1 MKESQAWLVPF
12 FGHSLLGRNDSLQPL
27 GSTLDDQLSSSSW
40 RLHRERATDSSPAA
54 HRLTRGV
61 VQYVTDTSLSSKLQ
75 CWPTYLRFL
84 TTAQSIQLF
93 VDSSCWVIALR
104 QFCRF
109 SRRCWNVVWPFSAFR
124 IAEKFLDG
132 ELFVPGFHC
141 HRGSILMT
149 LSHFHEL
156 VTDDTLCGGAGQSFT
171 VHYVWSF
178 IFKTR
183 FQRFL
188 HWSVSLQCKLN
199 RFRLMIV
206 GQITFRSC
214 RFWRFSLFGQKAMQ
228 CSYRVHEPSLEGLN
242 FSNRQRFFT
251 A

>member
-93 VDSSCWVIALR
+93 VDSSCWVIALGTVLPFLKKVLECCLAFLSISNCRKIPRRRAVCPRISLSSGVYFDDALSFSWTCNWWYSLWRSWSVIHCPLRLVLHFQDAFSTFSSLKR
-104 QFCRF
+104 QF
-109 SRRCWNVVWPFSAFR
+109 
-124 IAEKFLDG
+124 
-132 ELFVPGFHC
+132 
-141 HRGSILMT
+141 
-149 LSHFHEL
+149 
-156 VTDDTLCGGAGQSFT
+156 T
-171 VHYVWSF
+171 V
-178 IFKTR
+178 
-183 FQRFL
+183 
-188 HWSVSLQCKLN
+188 
-199 RFRLMIV
+199 
-206 GQITFRSC
+206 
-214 RFWRFSLFGQKAMQ
+214 
-228 CSYRVHEPSLEGLN
+228 
-242 FSNRQRFFT
+242 
-251 A
+251 